1 MYWLYLQVPD
11 INMLVEIKDSKFTR
25 DTSSMV
31 LINNDFSAREEYIL
45 KSRLIKSQKEEIN
58 KINTEITDIRSDIFE
73 VKKLLIQLLEGRN
86 G

>member
-1 MYWLYLQVPD
+1 
-11 INMLVEIKDSKFTR
+11 MLVDVKDTKFVR
-25 DTSSMV
+25 DSSSMV

-45 KSRLIKSQKEEIN
+45 KSKLIKSQKDEIN
-58 KINTEITDIRSDIFE
+58 KINTEISDIRSDILD

>member
-1 MYWLYLQVPD
+1 
-11 INMLVEIKDSKFTR
+11 MLVEIKDSKFTR